1 MQPASRRKREGER
14 PRRAPAVP
22 AALRRSWRRALS
34 AALALTLSLVLLTQH
49 RQLYR
54 HAQDAVAHTYY
65 NLDPAM
71 MGRSEAAHPAPRC
84 CRDEAC
90 AFTGAPGQRAAVVTY
105 LRDDT
110 YLPLMRQLE
119 CTLRRSNPGLELA
132 LMHVP
137 GEISEAGMALA
148 CALNLTLLPVQPL
161 EFRNTYES
169 RWAQSSATGLGA
181 CLAGVEDVLWPL
193 PRYLLC
199 LLIPAAQA
207 CCLPLP

>member
-1 MQPASRRKREGER
+1 MHPACRRKREGER
-14 PRRAPAVP
+14 PRRAAAVP
-22 AALRRSWRRALS
+22 AAVAALRRSWRRALS
-34 AALALTLSLVLLTQH
+34 AALALALTLVLLTQH

-54 HAQDAVAHTYY
+54 HAQDAVAHAYY

-71 MGRSEAAHPAPRC
+71 LGRSEAAHPAPRC

-110 YLPLMRQLE
+110 YLPLMQQLD
-119 CTLRRSNPGLELA
+119 CTLRRSNPGLELV

-137 GEISEAGMALA
+137 GEISDAGMALA
-148 CALNLTLLPVQPL
+148 RALNLTLLPVKLL

-169 RWAQSSATGLGA
+169 R
-181 CLAGVEDVLWPL
+181 
-193 PRYLLC
+193 
-199 LLIPAAQA
+199 
-207 CCLPLP
+207 